1 MVARIM
7 NQKVLDDWMEKDNG
21 YVESVKNKLGEEIS
35 QNFRW
40 QSSFKD
46 PLWKTAL
53 RDPLWKSHVALIYAA
68 QDENMVA
75 EVCNSPFKMNQ
86 VQFNMFLHKNR
97 NTFKPIDP
105 NAPYS
110 FNVLNTTKDVLKV
123 VSEFQLTSWWDYNV
137 TMIYNVEFKYQVINK
152 QGSYKIVHIVVGGGC
167 TEHGVV
173 NHEYTDV
180 GVQKEALEALKQENN
195 RHVRALFYIMSPG
208 EMKYLETDYEIPS
221 IWLEAL
227 EKDEELLDAGVCNHN
242 EETKLPKYTG
252 QMIKSWYRRLSQ
264 MWKPPNRTD
273 TDYVTVQMLSVHDT
287 EMTARITMRLE
298 IGLRE
303 NATIHEWNFKIRLS
317 FNKHGDNHWYITKF
331 HALCPATIDYM
342 QESLKHMPELITENF
357 LEEVRG
363 QPPPVYWY
371 SSVDFIQK
379 FSMNGYVEANICE
392 ARYAKNLTQIRLTMM
407 HKHFLVNTTLVGY
420 NLIPSSIKFPATE
433 STTFQ
438 MDTVTKPPKKDD
450 GWLYSQKWT
459 FHLKWHN
466 RDQFYYIEKLELTC
480 PEILASEN
488 ISVTPVEDI
497 GQQKHD
503 GTDCTSVQDARD
515 VSVLIQ
521 TRQPTDSHHQNHVT
535 TVTALEIITEV
546 YADYDHSNNPGISQ
560 SSCNSAM

>member
-1 MVARIM
+1 MMFRTLLLLFIICIPLDFCFQHENGNRTKKVNEVVQSIGKRYIMRDPKMVARIM
-7 NQKVLDDWMEKDNG
+7 NQKVLDDWMEKDDD

-40 QSSFKD
+40 QSSLKD

-75 EVCNSPFKMNQ
+75 EICNSPFKLNQ

-110 FNVLNTTKDVLKV
+110 FSVFNTTKDVLKL
-123 VSEFQLTSWWDYNV
+123 VSEFQLTSYWGYNV
-137 TMIYNVEFKYQVINK
+137 TMIYNVEFKYQVVNK
-152 QGSYKIVHIVVGGGC
+152 QGSYKIVHIVIGGGC

-195 RHVRALFYIMSPG
+195 VDVRALFDIMSPAS
-208 EMKYLETDYEIPS
+208 MKYLEQTDSEIPS
-221 IWLEAL
+221 LWLEAL
-227 EKDEELLDAGVCNHN
+227 EKNDEHLEAGVCNHN
-242 EETKLPKYTG
+242 EETKLPAYTG
-252 QMIKSWYRRLSQ
+252 KMIRSWYRRLSQ
-264 MWKPPNRTD
+264 MWKPPNKTD

-303 NATIHEWNFKIRLS
+303 NASIHEWNFKIRLS

-363 QPPPVYWY
+363 QPPPVVWY
-371 SSVDFIQK
+371 QSVDFIQK

-392 ARYAKNLTQIRLTMM
+392 ARDAKNLTQIRLTM
-407 HKHFLVNTTLVGY
+407 KYIYGVANATLVLY
-420 NLIPSSIKFPATE
+420 KLDHSTIKFPATE
-433 STTFQ
+433 STTFE
-438 MDTVTKPPKKDD
+438 MNTVTSPRAQEPY

-459 FHLKWHN
+459 FHLKWV
-466 RDQFYYIEKLELTC
+466 QFTF
-480 PEILASEN
+480 
-488 ISVTPVEDI
+488 
-497 GQQKHD
+497 G
-503 GTDCTSVQDARD
+503 
-515 VSVLIQ
+515 
-521 TRQPTDSHHQNHVT
+521 
-535 TVTALEIITEV
+535 
-546 YADYDHSNNPGISQ
+546 
-560 SSCNSAM
+560 